1 MKGLPLENIKHLQLE
16 KGFRNWLDLTGY
28 AATSVYG
35 MPNYIRE
42 FLHYLETESKPI
54 ETLEPQDINTYFF
67 HLKHRRKQRRTG
79 ALSNN
84 YLHKHLQ
91 AIKKFSHYLK
101 ETGQGNFETD
111 IILPEQKGK
120 TPEILTKEEIKQLY
134 AACGSSPIGLRDR
147 AMLSVFYGCGLR
159 RNEGVSLDIQDFLS
173 DKNLL
178 YVRKGKNYKERYVP
192 LTPETKQDLQEYL
205 DYGRSSQIKDTMFYT
220 ERSRSEEAFF
230 LSERGTRITGQSL
243 HLRLKQLLS
252 KAEITKDAGLH
263 TLRHSIATHL
273 LQSGMKLQNIARL
286 LGHKSLES
294 TQLYTHIIN
303 EL

>member
-1 MKGLPLENIKHLQLE
+1 MKSLNLENIKHLQLE
-16 KGFRNWLDLTGY
+16 KGFKNWLELTGY

-42 FLHYLETESKPI
+42 FLHYLETESKPL

-67 HLKHRRKQRRTG
+67 HLKHRRKQRRTACPASGGG

-159 RNEGVSLDIQDFLS
+159 RTEGVNLDLADFLS

-192 LTPETKQDLQEYL
+192 LTPEIKQDLQEYL
-205 DYGRSSQIKDTMFYT
+205 DYGRSSQIKDALET
-220 ERSRSEEAFF
+220 ALF

>member
-1 MKGLPLENIKHLQLE
+1 MKSLPLEKTRHIQLE
-16 KGFRNWLDLTGY
+16 KGFKNWLELTGY
-28 AATSVYG
+28 AASSVYG

-42 FLHYLETESKPI
+42 FLHYLETENKPL
-54 ETLEPQDINTYFF
+54 ETVEPQDINTYFF
-67 HLKHRRKQRRTG
+67 HLKTRKKQRRTG

-159 RNEGVSLDIQDFLS
+159 RTEGVSLDIQDFLS

-192 LTPETKQDLQEYL
+192 LTPEIKQDLQEYL
-205 DYGRSSQIKDTMFYT
+205 DYGRSSQIKDTLET
-220 ERSRSEEAFF
+220 ALF
-230 LSERGTRITGQSL
+230 LSERGTRINGQSL
-243 HLRLKQLLS
+243 ALRLKQLLS

>member
-1 MKGLPLENIKHLQLE
+1 MKNLPLENIKHIQLE
-16 KGFRNWLDLTGY
+16 KGFRNWLELTGY

-35 MPNYIRE
+35 MPNNIRE
-42 FLHYLETESKPI
+42 FLHYLEINIKPL

-67 HLKHRRKQRRTG
+67 HLKTRKKQRRAG

-101 ETGQGNFETD
+101 ETGQGDFETD
-111 IILPEQKGK
+111 IILPEAKSK
-120 TPEILTKEEIKQLY
+120 IPEILTKEEIKQLY
-134 AACGSSPIGLRDR
+134 AACESSPIGLRDR

-159 RNEGVSLDIQDFLS
+159 RTEGVNLDLTDFLP

-192 LTPETKQDLQEYL
+192 LTPETKQYLQEYL
-205 DYGRSSQIKDTMFYT
+205 DYGRSSQIKEQT
-220 ERSRSEEAFF
+220 ETALF
-230 LSERGTRITGQSL
+230 LSKRGTRITGQSL

-273 LQSGMKLQNIARL
+273 LQSGMKLGNISRF
-286 LGHKSLES
+286 LGHSSLES
-294 TQLYTHIIN
+294 TQIYTHIIN

>member
-1 MKGLPLENIKHLQLE
+1 MKSLPLEKTRHIQLE
-16 KGFRNWLDLTGY
+16 KSFKNWLELTGY

-42 FLHYLETESKPI
+42 FLHYLETESKPL

-101 ETGQGNFETD
+101 ETNQGNFETD

-120 TPEILTKEEIKQLY
+120 TPEILTKAEIKQLY

-159 RNEGVSLDIQDFLS
+159 RTEGVSLDIQDFLS

-192 LTPETKQDLQEYL
+192 LTPEIKQDLQEYL
-205 DYGRSSQIKDTMFYT
+205 DYGRSSQIKDAM
-220 ERSRSEEAFF
+220 EEAFF
-230 LSERGTRITGQSL
+230 LSERGTRINGQSL
-243 HLRLKQLLS
+243 ALRLKQLLS